1 MDYTTALDALVKW
14 AERTD
19 SVRGV
24 LVTGSAAAGD
34 VHPLSDRD
42 IEIYA
47 HHVESL
53 LEDESWWNGLG
64 EVLVAERLANGV
76 GPPTRLIYYAGGKL
90 DFTLIPAGELATA
103 VHTRPFQVLVD
114 KDACAPQSP
123 SSVEIPNPPGTDDVD
138 EAIQWGYAAALMCAK
153 AVVRDELWSAKL
165 RDNDLKDELLRMIE
179 WDHRWRYGA
188 SIDTRYLAT
197 RDEHLDGC

>member
-1 MDYTTALDALVKW
+1 MDYTTALDALVEW

-47 HHVESL
+47 HDVESL

-64 EVLVAERLANGV
+64 EG
-76 GPPTRLIYYAGGKL
+76 
-90 DFTLIPAGELATA
+90 
-103 VHTRPFQVLVD
+103 
-114 KDACAPQSP
+114 SW
-123 SSVEIPNPPGTDDVD
+123 SSNAWPM
-138 EAIQWGYAAALMCAK
+138 AL
-153 AVVRDELWSAKL
+153 
-165 RDNDLKDELLRMIE
+165 
-179 WDHRWRYGA
+179 DHRP
-188 SIDTRYLAT
+188 D
-197 RDEHLDGC
+197 